1 MLSPSPLP
9 ALLDDSG
16 HANLADVLLDIAP
29 VPPETTNAAVY
40 ERFRNDAELISV
52 PVVAGDRPVGLI
64 FRTTFL
70 SSLAHK
76 YGNAL
81 YADKPVT
88 HLMDAQPLIVDQ
100 SVSVDELEAI
110 IANEKPSALRSGFI
124 VARNGSYAGVGSAL
138 SVLRLSMARTQR
150 RNRELE
156 YARSRAEAANEAKS
170 QFLTIMTHELRTPLN
185 AIIGFTDLM
194 QSGAFG
200 KIEPPRYGEYI
211 IDINNAATQLL
222 SIINDVLDMAK
233 IEQGKMVLHDEP
245 IDIKSLIETIVRV
258 FSERAE
264 AGRLALS
271 SELPVETITLSA
283 DQRALRH
290 ILLNLLS
297 NAVKFTPVGG
307 DVVVRLAR
315 LPDGN
320 VELAVADTGIGM
332 TDEHIAVALTPFAQV
347 ENAYTRKYDGT
358 GLGLPLV
365 KSLVELHGAALAIDS
380 RLGAG
385 TVVRINF
392 GAARVLEPVAR
403 PAQTGLLARAS

>member
-1 MLSPSPLP
+1 MLSPSSLP
-9 ALLDDSG
+9 ALPDDNG
-16 HANLADVLLDIAP
+16 HASLADVLLDIEPVAP
-29 VPPETTNAAVY
+29 QITSGVVY
-40 ERFRNDAELISV
+40 NRFRDDPELISI
-52 PVVAGDRPVGLI
+52 PVVADGKPLGLVY
-64 FRTTFL
+64 RTTL
-70 SSLAHK
+70 MMGLAHK

-81 YADKPVT
+81 YADKSVT
-88 HLMDAQPLIVDQ
+88 HLMDSQPLIVDQ
-100 SVSVDELEAI
+100 SVNVDDLEAI
-110 IANEKPSALRSGFI
+110 IANEKPSALMRGFI
-124 VARNGSYAGVGSAL
+124 VTRDGIYAGVASAL
-138 SVLRLSMARTQR
+138 SLLRLSMARTAR

-200 KIEPPRYGEYI
+200 KIEPPRYGDYI
-211 IDINNAATQLL
+211 TDINNAANQLL
-222 SIINDVLDMAK
+222 AIINDVLDMAK

-245 IDIKSLIETIVRV
+245 VDIKSLIDTIVRV
-258 FSERAE
+258 FGERAE

-271 SELPVETITLSA
+271 TELPAETITLSA

-297 NAVKFTPVGG
+297 NAVKFTPAGG
-307 DVVVRLAR
+307 DVVVRLTR
-315 LPDGN
+315 LPDGG
-320 VELAVADTGIGM
+320 VELSVADTGIGM
-332 TDEHIAVALTPFAQV
+332 TDEHITVALTPFAQV

-385 TVVRINF
+385 TVVRIGF
-392 GAARVLEPVAR
+392 GAARVLEPAAR
-403 PAQTGLLARAS
+403 PANVVRIARAS

>member
-1 MLSPSPLP
+1 MLPPSPLP
-9 ALLDDSG
+9 ALPDDSG

-29 VPPETTNAAVY
+29 VSPETTNATVY
-40 ERFRNDAELISV
+40 ERFRGDAELISI

-100 SVSVDELEAI
+100 SVSVDELETI

-124 VARNGSYAGVGSAL
+124 VARDGRYAGVGSAL
-138 SVLRLSMARTQR
+138 SVLRLGMARTQR

-211 IDINNAATQLL
+211 VDINNAGTQLL
-222 SIINDVLDMAK
+222 AIINDVLDMAK
-233 IEQGKMVLHDEP
+233 IEQGKMMLHDEP
-245 IDIKSLIETIVRV
+245 IDIKSLIDTIVRV

-264 AGRLALS
+264 AGRLSLS
-271 SELPVETITLSA
+271 SVLPPETVTLSA

-297 NAVKFTPVGG
+297 NAVKFTPTGG
-307 DVVVRLAR
+307 DVTAR
-315 LPDGN
+315 LTLQPNGS

-332 TDEHIAVALTPFAQV
+332 TKEHIAIALTPFAQV
-347 ENAYTRKYDGT
+347 ENAFTRKYDGT

-365 KSLVELHGAALAIDS
+365 KSLVELHGAALTIDS
-380 RLGAG
+380 ELGSG
-385 TVVRINF
+385 TVVRIGF
-392 GAARVLEPVAR
+392 GAARVLEPVTR
-403 PAQTGLLARAS
+403 PAQAGRLARAS

>member
-9 ALLDDSG
+9 ALPDDSG

-29 VPPETTNAAVY
+29 VPPEMTSAAVY
-40 ERFRNDAELISV
+40 ERFRGDAELISI
-52 PVVAGDRPVGLI
+52 PVVTDSKPVGLI

-81 YADKPVT
+81 YANKPVT
-88 HLMDAQPLIVDQ
+88 HLMDAQPLIVDHA
-100 SVSVDELEAI
+100 VNVDELETI

-124 VARNGSYAGVGSAL
+124 VTRDGCYAGVGSAL
-138 SVLRLSMARTQR
+138 SLLRVSMARTQR

-156 YARSRAEAANEAKS
+156 EARSRAEAANEAKS

-211 IDINNAATQLL
+211 VDINNAATQLL

-245 IDIKSLIETIVRV
+245 VDIKSLIDTVVRV
-258 FSERAE
+258 FNERAE
-264 AGRLALS
+264 AGRLSLS
-271 SELPVETITLSA
+271 TELPAEPITLSA

-307 DVVVRLAR
+307 DITVRLT
-315 LPDGN
+315 LQPDGG

-332 TDEHIAVALTPFAQV
+332 TKEHITVALTPFAQV

-365 KSLVELHGAALAIDS
+365 KSLVELHGATLAIDS

-385 TVVRINF
+385 TVVRIGF
-392 GAARVLEPVAR
+392 GAARVLEPAAR
-403 PAQTGLLARAS
+403 PARANRLARAS

>member
-1 MLSPSPLP
+1 MPLLSPSSAVLEV
-9 ALLDDSG
+9 AGDASLADLLLD
-16 HANLADVLLDIAP
+16 VAP
-29 VPPETTNAAVY
+29 ATQETTSAVVY
-40 ERFRNDAELISV
+40 ERFRADAEMISV
-52 PVVAGDRPVGLI
+52 PVVAGDKPVGLI
-64 FRTTFL
+64 FRTAFMA
-70 SSLAHK
+70 SLAHK

-110 IANEKPSALRSGFI
+110 IVNDKPSALRSGFI
-124 VARNGSYAGVGSAL
+124 VTRDGRYVGVASAL

-156 YARSRAEAANEAKS
+156 EARRRAEAANEAKS

-194 QSGAFG
+194 QRGTFG
-200 KIEPPRYGEYI
+200 RIEPPRYGEYI
-211 IDINNAATQLL
+211 TDINTAANQLL
-222 SIINDVLDMAK
+222 AIINDVLDMAK
-233 IEQGKMVLHDEP
+233 IEQGKMVLQEEP
-245 IDIKSLIETIVRV
+245 VDLGSLIDMAMRV
-258 FSERAE
+258 VSERAE
-264 AGRLALS
+264 AGRVSLT
-271 SELPVETITLSA
+271 SELPAEPVTLHA
-283 DQRALRH
+283 DVRALRH

-297 NAVKFTPVGG
+297 NAVKFTPAGG
-307 DVVVRLAR
+307 AIVVRLDVG
-315 LPDGN
+315 PSGG

-332 TDEHIAVALTPFAQV
+332 TPEHVTVALTPFAQV

-365 KSLVELHGAALAIDS
+365 KSLVELHGANLAIES

-385 TVVRINF
+385 TTVRVRF
-392 GAARVLEPVAR
+392 GAERVLEPARRPAR
-403 PAQTGLLARAS
+403 PALARAS

>member
-9 ALLDDSG
+9 ALPDDSG
-16 HANLADVLLDIAP
+16 HANLADLLLDIAP
-29 VPPETTNAAVY
+29 AAPETTSAEVY
-40 ERFRNDAELISV
+40 ERFRADAELISI
-52 PVVAGDRPVGLI
+52 PVVAGDTPVGLI
-64 FRTTFL
+64 FRTAFL

-81 YADKPVT
+81 YADKSVT
-88 HLMDAQPLIVDQ
+88 LLMDAQPLIVDQ
-100 SVSVDELEAI
+100 SVSVDDLETI

-124 VARNGSYAGVGSAL
+124 VTRGGRYAGVGSAL
-138 SVLRLSMARTQR
+138 SLLRLSMARTQR

-156 YARSRAEAANEAKS
+156 DARSRAEAANEAKS

-200 KIEPPRYGEYI
+200 KIAPPRYGEYI
-211 IDINNAATQLL
+211 IDINNAANQLL

-233 IEQGKMVLHDEP
+233 IEQGKMVLQDEP
-245 IDIKSLIETIVRV
+245 IDIKSLIDTVMRV

-264 AGRLALS
+264 AGRLSLS
-271 SELPVETITLSA
+271 SALPAETITLSA

-297 NAVKFTPVGG
+297 NAIKFTPPGG
-307 DVVVRLAR
+307 DVAVRLTVLA
-315 LPDGN
+315 DGG

-332 TDEHIAVALTPFAQV
+332 TEDHIKVALTPFAQV
-347 ENAYTRKYDGT
+347 ENAFTRKYDGT

-365 KSLVELHGAALAIDS
+365 KSLVELHGAALKIDS

-385 TVVRINF
+385 TVVRIGF
-392 GAARVLEPVAR
+392 GAARVLEPAKR
-403 PAQTGLLARAS
+403 PMRADRLARAS

>member
-9 ALLDDSG
+9 ALPDDSG
-16 HANLADVLLDIAP
+16 HSKLADVLLDIVP
-29 VPPETTNAAVY
+29 VAPETTNAAVY
-40 ERFRNDAELISV
+40 ERFRIDAELISI
-52 PVVAGDRPVGLI
+52 PVVAGDKPVGLI
-64 FRTTFL
+64 FRTAFL

-81 YADKPVT
+81 YADKSVT
-88 HLMDAQPLIVDQ
+88 HLMDAQPLIVDHAM
-100 SVSVDELEAI
+100 SVDELETI

-124 VARNGSYAGVGSAL
+124 VTRDGRYAGVGSAL
-138 SVLRLSMARTQR
+138 SLLRLSMARTQR
-150 RNRELE
+150 RNRQLE

-194 QSGAFG
+194 QSGTFG
-200 KIEPPRYGEYI
+200 KIEPVRYGGYI
-211 IDINNAATQLL
+211 TDINNAGNHLL

-233 IEQGKMVLHDEP
+233 IEQGKMVLQDEP
-245 IDIKSLIETIVRV
+245 VDVKSLIDTVLRMV
-258 FSERAE
+258 SERAQ
-264 AGRLALS
+264 AGRVSLS
-271 SELPVETITLSA
+271 SELPAERVTFSA

-297 NAVKFTPVGG
+297 NAIKFTPAGG
-307 DVVVRLAR
+307 DIAVRLVL
-315 LPDGN
+315 LPDGG

-332 TDEHIAVALTPFAQV
+332 TEEHVAVALTPFAQV
-347 ENAYTRKYDGT
+347 ENAYTRKYEGT

-365 KSLVELHGAALAIDS
+365 KSLAELHGAKLAIES

-385 TVVRINF
+385 TVVRIGF
-392 GAARVLEPVAR
+392 GAARVLEPAAR
-403 PAQTGLLARAS
+403 PAHVSLLARAS